1 MDHTISII
9 SDETFN
15 HDDYGCLMNGELH
28 VAPSLYSKIF
38 RSGQLDT
45 ELLSELVVI
54 DVDELVYIENLEFM
68 TVFTGQQVRV
78 FCDGKYAGD
87 GTVTCYPYA
96 MNFASAEVTMHFPDK
111 GETFISEVFS
121 LEPIAS
127 V

>member
-1 MDHTISII
+1 MEHTLSII
-9 SDETFN
+9 SDETFKS
-15 HDDYGCLMNGELH
+15 DEYGCIMNGELH
-28 VAPSLYSKIF
+28 VAPSLYEQIF
-38 RSGQLDT
+38 KPGYIDT
-45 ELLSELVVI
+45 ELLSDLVVI

-78 FCDGKYAGD
+78 FCNGKYAGD

-111 GETFISEVFS
+111 GEVFVSEVHS
-121 LEPIAS
+121 LEPIPS